1 MRCYET
7 KLFACTRMERSSNEM
22 KEWIKYFL
30 YLRVDRVEVY
40 GVRGEALHLLV
51 ECRGTR
57 DAARA
62 DRLRVWL
69 TIGRRRES
77 RLDYAA

>member
-1 MRCYET
+1 M
-7 KLFACTRMERSSNEM
+7 
-22 KEWIKYFL
+22 IKYFL

-40 GVRGEALHLLV
+40 GVRGEVLHLLV

-57 DAARA
+57 DVARA